1 MSSLAIIGVVVLLIC
16 SASLSSFL
24 KSRSRPSL
32 VQLVGSGLLLVMVL
46 THVAEHFHL
55 LIAMRWGSPD
65 SIGHY
70 LDLVSAVGGVC
81 MLCCGYL
88 TKLMK

>member
-1 MSSLAIIGVVVLLIC
+1 
-16 SASLSSFL
+16 
-24 KSRSRPSL
+24 
-32 VQLVGSGLLLVMVL
+32 MVL

-55 LIAMRWGSPD
+55 LMAMRWGSPD

-81 MLCCGYL
+81 LLGGGYVM
-88 TKLMK
+88 KLME

>member
-1 MSSLAIIGVVVLLIC
+1 MASLAIVGTIVLLIC
-16 SASLSSFL
+16 FASVLGFL
-24 KSRSRPSL
+24 KRRNRAAT

-46 THVAEHFHL
+46 THVAEHFRL
-55 LIAMRWGSPD
+55 LMAMRWGSPD

-81 MLCCGYL
+81 LLGGGYIMKL
-88 TKLMK
+88 TE

>member
-1 MSSLAIIGVVVLLIC
+1 MASLAIVGTIVLLIC
-16 SASLSSFL
+16 FASVLGFL
-24 KSRSRPSL
+24 KRRSRAST
-32 VQLVGSGLLLVMVL
+32 VQLAGSGLLLVMVL

-55 LIAMRWGSPD
+55 LMTMRWGSPD

-81 MLCCGYL
+81 LLGGGYIM
-88 TKLMK
+88 KLME

>member
-1 MSSLAIIGVVVLLIC
+1 MASLAIIGAIVLLIC
-16 SASLSSFL
+16 LASVLGFL
-24 KSRSRPSL
+24 KSRSRAAI

-55 LIAMRWGSPD
+55 VMAMRWGNPN

-81 MLCCGYL
+81 LLGGGYVM
-88 TKLMK
+88 KLME